1 MTIWK
6 RKSTVYR
13 SSLSIDEC
21 IERLVAATDKE
32 SRFLPNVPNVSSTS
46 TISGMINDREFRL
59 RKLRFYANRMPEV
72 VLYGTMYED
81 RTGTRIETHFGMPP
95 WERIFWIVWF
105 AMALTWLLAGLPG
118 STTVLILLAGGIG
131 VILLGQLYT
140 RDEKKYLQKFL
151 EKTLK
156 ANRFNEGNI
165 REREA
170 P

>member
-32 SRFLPNVPNVSSTS
+32 SRFLPNVPSVSSTS
-46 TISGMINDREFRL
+46 TVSGMIKDREFRL
-59 RKLRFYANRMPEV
+59 RKLRFYVNRMPEV
-72 VLYGTMYED
+72 VLYGTLHED
-81 RTGTRIETHFGMPP
+81 LTGTRIETHFGMPP
-95 WERIFWIVWF
+95 WEWILLIVWF
-105 AMALTWLLAGLPG
+105 TVVLYLLLARHD
-118 STTVLILLAGGIG
+118 SAIVFIFVAGGIG
-131 VILLGQLYT
+131 VILLGQLHS

-156 ANRFNEGNI
+156 ANRLNEGNV

>member
-6 RKSTVYR
+6 RQSVIYR
-13 SSLSIDEC
+13 SSLSIGDC

-32 SRFLPNVPNVSSTS
+32 SRFLPNVRGNSTV
-46 TISGMINDREFRL
+46 SGMIDDHKFRL
-59 RKLRFYANRMPEV
+59 RKRRFYADRMPEV
-72 VLYGTMYED
+72 VLYGTLHED
-81 RTGTRIETHFGMPP
+81 LIGTRIETHFGMPP
-95 WERIFWIVWF
+95 WERIFWIVWS
-105 AMALTWLLAGLPG
+105 AVVLYLLLARHD
-118 STTVLILLAGGIG
+118 SAIVFIFLAGGIG
-131 VILLGQLYT
+131 IILLAQLHN

-156 ANRFNEGNI
+156 ANRSNEGNV